1 MSARIASSR
10 RARNMALL
18 LSFALCVG
26 AVGWPP
32 PPAAAQSSAPGKP
45 GRTSEWLPA
54 DKTGFG
60 TSRGN
65 ASKVWYTLQRGRL
78 SEVFYPTLG
87 APSVRSLQ
95 FIVTDGSSFADL
107 EASGTIH
114 ETVLAK
120 PRALVYRQ
128 VNEAKSGGYRL
139 TKTYVTDPSRSTVL
153 MRVHFKSL
161 TDRPL
166 RLIVAYDPALSND
179 GDDDTARSSRGALFS
194 HDASA
199 ASALMTR
206 PGLVRTS
213 SGYVGRSGGWIDLR
227 DDFKMD
233 WHYRSAA
240 DGNVVQTGM
249 TSLTG
254 MPGRR
259 SMTLALGFGP
269 RVGAASRAALS
280 SLRTGWAAAA
290 GAYAGGWHRYMRSL
304 EQMPA
309 SASKSPLL
317 RRTYL
322 ASVMALAAAEDKTY
336 RGAYIASPSMP
347 WVWGTGLEDP
357 SGPYHL
363 VWSRDL
369 YQIATGLWAAGDRAG
384 AERALTFL
392 FKRQQQPDGSFP
404 QNTEVDG
411 TPHWTSLQLD
421 EVAFPLVM
429 AQQMGRTGPAAYA
442 QHVKPAADFIVANGP
457 VTEQERWEEQDG
469 YSPST
474 IAAEIA
480 GLVCAADIARSNGD
494 GASARKYLRT
504 ADRWR
509 QKIEEWTVTTNG
521 PLADHPYYLRLTKD
535 GRPNAGTVY
544 DIGNGGSDSVDQRT
558 VADAGFL
565 ELVRLGIK
573 RAGNTSIVES
583 LPVVDK
589 ELRVRTPN
597 GPYWHRY
604 SGDGYG
610 ETRRGGP
617 WDVSDPNTFRTIGR
631 AWPIFAGERGE
642 YRLAAERGARR
653 LLRAIAA
660 AGNRGYMIP
669 EQVWDEHSPS
679 GRPGFA
685 RGEGTFS
692 ATPLL
697 WSHAQFIR
705 LAWSMEVGAP
715 IEQPKVVACRYVMA
729 CSR

>member
-1 MSARIASSR
+1 MSGRIAAPR
-10 RARNMALL
+10 VRWLALL
-18 LSFALCVG
+18 LSLVVALG
-26 AVGWPP
+26 LTGSPLAE
-32 PPAAAQSSAPGKP
+32 AQSSAPGKP
-45 GRTSEWLPA
+45 GASSKWLPA
-54 DKTGFG
+54 NKTGFG
-60 TSRGN
+60 TSRGS

-87 APSVRSLQ
+87 SPSTRSLQ
-95 FIVTDGSSFADL
+95 FIVTDGRSFADL
-107 EASGTIH
+107 ETNGTTH
-114 ETVLAK
+114 KTVLVQDKA
-120 PRALVYRQ
+120 PVYRQ
-128 VNEAKSGGYRL
+128 VNVAKSGAYRL
-139 TKTYVTDPSRSTVL
+139 TKTYVTDTSHSTVL
-153 MRVHFKSL
+153 MRVRFTSL
-161 TDRPL
+161 TGDPL
-166 RLIVAYDPALSND
+166 HLIVNYDPALTND
-179 GDDDTARSSRGALFS
+179 GDDDSAVSRRDYLVARDSST
-194 HDASA
+194 

-206 PGLVRTS
+206 PRLVGTS
-213 SGYVGRSGGWIDLR
+213 SGYAGRSGGWIDLR
-227 DDFKMD
+227 DDFRMD
-233 WHYRSAA
+233 WHYRSAEE
-240 DGNVVQTGM
+240 GNVVQAGM

-254 MPGRR
+254 LPGHR
-259 SMTLALGFGP
+259 SMTLALGFGA
-269 RVGAASRAALS
+269 RGRAASRAARA
-280 SLRTGWAAAA
+280 SLQTGWVRAAH
-290 GAYAGGWHRYMRSL
+290 AYASGWHRYVDSL
-304 EQMPA
+304 KKVPA
-309 SASKSPLL
+309 SASASPLL

-322 ASVMALAAAEDKTY
+322 ASLMALAASEDKTY

-369 YQIATGLWAAGDRAG
+369 YQIATGLWSAGDRAG
-384 AERALTFL
+384 AERALTYL
-392 FKRQQQPDGSFP
+392 FKRQQLPDGSFP

-429 AQQMGRTGPAAYA
+429 AQQLGRTGQIAYR

-480 GLVCAADIARSNGD
+480 GLVCAADIARANGD
-494 GASARKYLRT
+494 RASAREYVQT

-509 QKIEEWTVTTNG
+509 QRIEQWTVTTNG

-535 GRPNAGTVY
+535 GRPNAGTTY

-573 RAGNTSIVES
+573 RARNELIVRS
-583 LPVVDK
+583 LPVVDR
-589 ELRVRTPN
+589 ELRVRTPH
-597 GPYWHRY
+597 GFFWHRY

-610 ETRRGGP
+610 ETRSGEP
-617 WDVSDPNTFRTIGR
+617 WDISDPNTFQTIGR

-642 YRLAAERGARR
+642 YRLAAGRGARR
-653 LLRAIAA
+653 SLHAMAA
-660 AGNRGYMIP
+660 AGNRGYMIA
-669 EQVWDEHSPS
+669 EQVWDEHAPS
-679 GRPGFA
+679 GRPGFP

-705 LAWSMEVGAP
+705 LAWSIEAGAP
-715 IEQPKVVACRYVMA
+715 IEQPEVVACRYVKV
-729 CSR
+729 CS